1 MNTTFKARCLLLPI
15 LVVVL
20 AGCNTLTHSP
30 IVFTSRQTIGV
41 DIRPTPSDTA
51 RPGVS
56 IGIRNSDFAWV
67 PAVALGDCIK
77 WKNTATADDRKHV
90 TKDWQDK
97 CESGA
102 MEPRP
107 LLARSEDMKDVSSVY
122 GQFDANVGGFGATSD
137 QKLAKVFAVGL
148 AAQKYTEASSARVRN
163 ECLQAAEKL
172 VQEKIATSTDE
183 QIKARKREISVSLK
197 KQCAATSR
205 EKNQ

>member
-1 MNTTFKARCLLLPI
+1 LLLPI
-15 LVVVL
+15 VVVVL

-77 WKNTATADDRKHV
+77 WKESATPDDKKHI
-90 TKDWQDK
+90 TRDWPDK

-107 LLARSEDMKDVSSVY
+107 LLARSKDTNDVLSVY
-122 GQFDANVGGFGATSD
+122 GQFDAKVGGFSDTSD

-148 AAQKYTEASSARVRN
+148 AAQKYTEASSARARN
-163 ECLQAAEKL
+163 ECLQAVDKL
-172 VQEKIATSTDE
+172 VKETIATSADD

-197 KQCAATSR
+197 KQCVATSR
-205 EKNQ
+205 EEKK